1 MQKSFL
7 PLVLVLAVSFSPP
20 NTWAQTAESA
30 LQQADHSDAAT
41 GPLSLNRALELA
53 LRANPDLAVAA
64 REIEA
69 LEGAVRQAGIVPNPE
84 IVALV
89 EDRNKAT
96 RSTTLQ
102 LNQPLELGGKRAARI
117 DAAQRTRDV
126 ATAEL
131 NAKRADIRATVM
143 AAFYDTLAAQ
153 ERHRLAQASVELAQR
168 ATTAASKRVTAG
180 KVSPVEETKARVA
193 ESGIR
198 VEMAQAKSELA
209 NARRR
214 LAATWGSATPRFE
227 RAEGQAEVLPPIPAL
242 DELMQRLPHAPM
254 LVRSQLEVERRQAL
268 AQVERSRRIPDV
280 TVSLGVKRNEEL
292 GRDQALFGVSIP
304 LPLFDRN
311 QGNLQEALS
320 RTDKARDERIA
331 TEVRLSTELATAHER
346 LTATHQEAELLQ
358 KEILPGAHSAYD
370 AATKGFELGKFSFLD
385 VLDAQRTLFQ
395 AKSQY
400 LRALVE
406 TYRTRAEIERIVG
419 AGEQKE

>member
-320 RTDKARDERIA
+320 RTDKARR
-331 TEVRLSTELATAHER
+331 
-346 LTATHQEAELLQ
+346 
-358 KEILPGAHSAYD
+358 
-370 AATKGFELGKFSFLD
+370 
-385 VLDAQRTLFQ
+385 
-395 AKSQY
+395 
-400 LRALVE
+400 
-406 TYRTRAEIERIVG
+406 
-419 AGEQKE
+419 

>member
-7 PLVLVLAVSFSPP
+7 PLTLVLAVTFSPP
-20 NTWAQTAESA
+20 PTWGQTTDSVPQADLVTRVDAPSGPLTLDSA
-30 LQQADHSDAAT
+30 LEFASK
-41 GPLSLNRALELA
+41 
-53 LRANPDLAVAA
+53 ANPDLAVAS
-64 REIEA
+64 REVEA
-69 LEGAVRQAGIVPNPE
+69 LAGAIRQAGIVPNPE
-84 IVALV
+84 IATLI
-89 EDRNKAT
+89 EDKNKAT

-117 DAAQRTRDV
+117 HAAERSRDA

-131 NAKRADIRATVM
+131 NAKRADIRATVI
-143 AAFYDTLAAQ
+143 AAFYDLLSAQ
-153 ERHRLAQASVELAQR
+153 ERLRLAQASVELAQR

-193 ESGIR
+193 ESGVR
-198 VEMAQAKSELA
+198 VEMAQATSELA

-214 LAATWGSATPRFE
+214 LAATWGSAIPRFE
-227 RAEGQAEVLPPIPAL
+227 RAVGQAEALPPIPVL
-242 DELMQRLPHAPM
+242 NELMQRLPHAPM
-254 LVRSQLEVERRQAL
+254 LVHSQLEVERRQAL
-268 AQVERSRRIPDV
+268 AQVERSRQIPDL
-280 TVSLGVKRNEEL
+280 TVSLGVKRNQEL

-320 RTDKARDERIA
+320 RIDKARDERIA
-331 TEVRLSTELATAHER
+331 AEVRLSTELAQAHER
-346 LTATHQEAELLQ
+346 LTAAHQETELMQ
-358 KEILPGAHSAYD
+358 KEILPGAQSAYD

-385 VLDAQRTLFQ
+385 MLDAQRTFFQ

-406 TYRTRAEIERIVG
+406 AHRSRAEIERIVG
-419 AGEQKE
+419 TGEQ